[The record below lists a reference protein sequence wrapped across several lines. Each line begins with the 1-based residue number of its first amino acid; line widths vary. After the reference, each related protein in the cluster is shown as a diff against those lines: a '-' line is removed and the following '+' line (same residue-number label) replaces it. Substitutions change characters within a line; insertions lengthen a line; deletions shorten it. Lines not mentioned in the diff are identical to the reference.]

1 MATKGRAW
9 VFGDDISTD
18 LINPGPYLY
27 SPVPEAAMHTFEAIE
42 PGYADKVK
50 KGDVIIAGRN
60 FGCGSSRE
68 TAVLVLKHLGI
79 ECVLAESFA
88 RIFFRN
94 AISLGLSAMVC
105 RGLRDRITPLEEVEV
120 STDSGDVVIART
132 REVIRGIPLDEKMR
146 TIIQAGGVDGLLANL
161 DKDQA

>member
-1 MATKGRAW
+1 MRILGRAW

-27 SPVPEAAMHTFEAIE
+27 SPVEEAAGHTFEAIDPE
-42 PGYADKVK
+42 YPRKVR
-50 KGDVIIAGRN
+50 KGDVIVAGKN

-94 AISLGLSAMVC
+94 SIALGLSAMVC
-105 RGLRDRITPLEEVEV
+105 KGLTGKVLPMDELEV
-120 STDSGDVVIART
+120 STDSGEIIIKRT
-132 REVIRGIPLDEKMR
+132 GERLQGVPLDEKMR
-146 TIIQAGGVDGLLANL
+146 AVIQAGGIDGLLRNL
-161 DKDQA
+161 KKD